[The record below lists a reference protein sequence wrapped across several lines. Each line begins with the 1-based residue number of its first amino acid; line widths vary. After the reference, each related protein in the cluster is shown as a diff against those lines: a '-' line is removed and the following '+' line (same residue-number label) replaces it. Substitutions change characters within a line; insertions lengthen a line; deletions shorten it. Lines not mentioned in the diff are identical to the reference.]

1 MCIYTMGPPKA
12 TFLVVFMVNNLVSS
26 WPKPFFSWFW
36 GSWDR
41 YIYIYA
47 TVLCIRTGP
56 VSGFV
61 AKRTFNRL
69 LQLTSI
75 SNWHPSGRFKQLRD
89 VVDWLAGCAGGEL
102 ESPFLKGPPKTQR
115 CEKETKVLDVFFFF
129 GGVHRYQVN
138 QSAFII
144 LSLHFFNNHVFLLGE
159 FTSRVRLGK
168 TTAAVK
174 RVFNGDL
181 ELAIIVKAA

>member
-1 MCIYTMGPPKA
+1 MRGIQLTITCQPQKNPSPGETANPIRKCKPLFWSEFGPSWRVQPPKTKHKQVRILDVYLYHGPPKA

-36 GSWDR
+36 GSWYR

-56 VSGFV
+56 VSDFV

-102 ESPFLKGPPKTQR
+102 ESPFLKGPPKTH
-115 CEKETKVLDVFFFF
+115 KDVKKKRRRWMFSYFFW
-129 GGVHRYQVN
+129 GVP
-138 QSAFII
+138 
-144 LSLHFFNNHVFLLGE
+144 
-159 FTSRVRLGK
+159 
-168 TTAAVK
+168 
-174 RVFNGDL
+174 
-181 ELAIIVKAA
+181 